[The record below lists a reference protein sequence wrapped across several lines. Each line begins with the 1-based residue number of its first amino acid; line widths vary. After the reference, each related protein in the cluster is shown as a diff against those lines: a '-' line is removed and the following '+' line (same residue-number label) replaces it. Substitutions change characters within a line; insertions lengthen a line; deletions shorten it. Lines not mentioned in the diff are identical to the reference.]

1 MAWDDEDDKGGKGP
15 WGSRT
20 PDKDKPQG
28 PWEPP
33 QPQASMSD
41 LDDLLR
47 QAHGKFGGLFG
58 NQPSSQEGKK
68 GVGILLLLALGFW
81 LGTGFYRVQP
91 GDNAVLLT
99 FGKLTSTRAQPGLG
113 YHIPWPVQTVQTVD
127 VAFDR
132 RVEIGGGP
140 SSDQGSGRNAVNSSR
155 MLTGDENIVDV
166 DFVVMWRV
174 GSAEQYLFRIRDPD
188 RSVRKVA
195 ESAMRE
201 VIGQS
206 DIQDV
211 LTNGRADIEA
221 RTKILMQKML
231 DEYQSGV
238 VVNSVQLLSVNPPPE
253 VIDAFDDVQRA
264 RADMA
269 REKNEGETYS
279 NNILPVAQGQAQKI
293 IQDAEAYKAA
303 TIAKAKG
310 DAARFTSV
318 YDAYRTA
325 PSVTEKRIYIQTME
339 DIMKSGRKVLM
350 SDGKGASIM
359 PYMPLGALPQM
370 MPAAGADTSS
380 GQGAA
385 LSSGGG
391 SQ

>member
-1 MAWDDEDDKGGKGP
+1 MTWDDEGDQGGKGP
-15 WGSRT
+15 WGPRQ
-20 PDKDKPQG
+20 PDDDNGRPQG

-47 QAHGKFGGLFG
+47 QAQGRFGGLFG
-58 NQPSSQEGKK
+58 GRPPSREGKK
-68 GVGILLLLALGFW
+68 GLGLLVLLVLALW

-99 FGKLTSTRAQPGLG
+99 FGKWTGTRAQPGLG
-113 YHIPWPVQTVQTVD
+113 YHIPWPVQTVIPVD

-132 RVEIGGGP
+132 RVEIGGGQ
-140 SSDQGSGRNAVNSSR
+140 SSGGDAGVANASPTSR

-174 GSAEQYLFRIRDPD
+174 GNAEDYLFRIRHPD
-188 RSVRKVA
+188 RTVRKVA

-206 DIQDV
+206 QIQDV
-211 LTNGRADIEA
+211 LTNGRAGIEA
-221 RTKILMQKML
+221 STKDLMQKML

-269 REKNEGETYS
+269 REKNEAETYS

-293 IQDAEAYKAA
+293 IQDAEAYEAA

-310 DAARFTSV
+310 DAARFDAV
-318 YDAYRTA
+318 YDAYKKA
-325 PSVTEKRIYIQTME
+325 PAVTEKRIYIQTME
-339 DIMKSGRKVLM
+339 DVMKNGKKVLM
-350 SDGKGASIM
+350 SGTKGATVM
-359 PYMPLGALPQM
+359 PYLPLGGLTQAPSAA
-370 MPAAGADTSS
+370 PASADPSGA
-380 GQGAA
+380 
-385 LSSGGG
+385 